1 VFRVFCPR
9 SFYSLIII
17 IIIINIIIIIVI
29 TFSPWRKERE
39 CFSDEDSDDG
49 LCCWCFYSRCFG
61 ENEEH
66 DDEHHRRVLFF
77 FERRRIR
84 RKMFVIGEGPTP
96 RTWPKDDDVWS
107 FSFIIIEKK
116 NERKKKKSTHNNN
129 KERNTNDRWEFK
141 SGESVR
147 SVPGGS
153 KRRTKIETS
162 VQTTRFENASG
173 YGREVGVR
181 RGVSRGAKSLSDATV
196 GNREPG

>member
-1 VFRVFCPR
+1 
-9 SFYSLIII
+9 
-17 IIIINIIIIIVI
+17 
-29 TFSPWRKERE
+29 
-39 CFSDEDSDDG
+39 
-49 LCCWCFYSRCFG
+49 
-61 ENEEH
+61 
-66 DDEHHRRVLFF
+66 
-77 FERRRIR
+77 
-84 RKMFVIGEGPTP
+84 MFVGEVPT

-107 FSFIIIEKK
+107 FSFSFIIDKK
-116 NERKKKKSTHNNN
+116 NERKKKKITNNNN

-173 YGREVGVR
+173 HGREVGVR
-181 RGVSRGAKSLSDATV
+181 RGVSRGAKSLSDATF

>member
-1 VFRVFCPR
+1 
-9 SFYSLIII
+9 
-17 IIIINIIIIIVI
+17 
-29 TFSPWRKERE
+29 
-39 CFSDEDSDDG
+39 
-49 LCCWCFYSRCFG
+49 
-61 ENEEH
+61 
-66 DDEHHRRVLFF
+66 
-77 FERRRIR
+77 
-84 RKMFVIGEGPTP
+84 MFVGEVPSFT
-96 RTWPKDDDVWS
+96 RTKDDFDVWS
-107 FSFIIIEKK
+107 FSFSFIVVEKK
-116 NERKKKKSTHNNN
+116 NERRRKKKKKINNNN

-181 RGVSRGAKSLSDATV
+181 RGVSRGAKSLSDATF

>member
-1 VFRVFCPR
+1 M
-9 SFYSLIII
+9 
-17 IIIINIIIIIVI
+17 
-29 TFSPWRKERE
+29 
-39 CFSDEDSDDG
+39 
-49 LCCWCFYSRCFG
+49 
-61 ENEEH
+61 
-66 DDEHHRRVLFF
+66 FF
-77 FERRRIR
+77 FFGRRRIF
-84 RKMFVIGEGPTP
+84 RKMFVREVPT
-96 RTWPKDDDVWS
+96 RTWPKDDDVWSFS

-116 NERKKKKSTHNNN
+116 NERKKKKINN

-181 RGVSRGAKSLSDATV
+181 RGVSRGAKSLSDVTF

>member
-1 VFRVFCPR
+1 
-9 SFYSLIII
+9 
-17 IIIINIIIIIVI
+17 
-29 TFSPWRKERE
+29 
-39 CFSDEDSDDG
+39 
-49 LCCWCFYSRCFG
+49 
-61 ENEEH
+61 
-66 DDEHHRRVLFF
+66 VLFFFF
-77 FERRRIR
+77 FERRRRIF
-84 RKMFVIGEGPTP
+84 RKMFVGEVPTI

-107 FSFIIIEKK
+107 FSFSFIIFDKK
-116 NERKKKKSTHNNN
+116 NERKKKKSNNN
-129 KERNTNDRWEFK
+129 KERNTNERWEFK

-173 YGREVGVR
+173 HGREVGVR

>member
-1 VFRVFCPR
+1 MRCYFGQ
-9 SFYSLIII
+9 
-17 IIIINIIIIIVI
+17 N
-29 TFSPWRKERE
+29 ER
-39 CFSDEDSDDG
+39 DDQ
-49 LCCWCFYSRCFG
+49 
-61 ENEEH
+61 
-66 DDEHHRRVLFF
+66 HRHVLFF
-77 FERRRIR
+77 FFGRRRIF
-84 RKMFVIGEGPTP
+84 RKMFVREVPT
-96 RTWPKDDDVWS
+96 RTWPKDDDVWSFS

-116 NERKKKKSTHNNN
+116 NERKKKKINN

-181 RGVSRGAKSLSDATV
+181 RGVSRGAKSLSDVTF

>member
-1 VFRVFCPR
+1 
-9 SFYSLIII
+9 
-17 IIIINIIIIIVI
+17 
-29 TFSPWRKERE
+29 
-39 CFSDEDSDDG
+39 
-49 LCCWCFYSRCFG
+49 
-61 ENEEH
+61 
-66 DDEHHRRVLFF
+66 VLFF
-77 FERRRIR
+77 FFFLERRRRIF
-84 RKMFVIGEGPTP
+84 RKMFVGEVPTI

-107 FSFIIIEKK
+107 FSFSFIIFDKK
-116 NERKKKKSTHNNN
+116 NERKKKKSNNN
-129 KERNTNDRWEFK
+129 KERNTNERWEFK

-173 YGREVGVR
+173 HGREVGVR

>member
-1 VFRVFCPR
+1 
-9 SFYSLIII
+9 
-17 IIIINIIIIIVI
+17 
-29 TFSPWRKERE
+29 
-39 CFSDEDSDDG
+39 
-49 LCCWCFYSRCFG
+49 
-61 ENEEH
+61 
-66 DDEHHRRVLFF
+66 VLFF
-77 FERRRIR
+77 FFGRRRIF
-84 RKMFVIGEGPTP
+84 RKMFVREVPT
-96 RTWPKDDDVWS
+96 RTWPKDDDVWSFS

-116 NERKKKKSTHNNN
+116 NERKKKKINN

-181 RGVSRGAKSLSDATV
+181 RGVSRGAKSLSDVTF

>member
-1 VFRVFCPR
+1 MRCYFGQ
-9 SFYSLIII
+9 
-17 IIIINIIIIIVI
+17 N
-29 TFSPWRKERE
+29 ER
-39 CFSDEDSDDG
+39 DDQ
-49 LCCWCFYSRCFG
+49 
-61 ENEEH
+61 
-66 DDEHHRRVLFF
+66 HRRVLFF
-77 FERRRIR
+77 FFGRRRIF
-84 RKMFVIGEGPTP
+84 RKMFVGEVPT
-96 RTWPKDDDVWS
+96 RTWPKDDDVWSFS

-116 NERKKKKSTHNNN
+116 NERKKKKINN

-181 RGVSRGAKSLSDATV
+181 RGVSRGAKSLSDVTF

>member
-1 VFRVFCPR
+1 
-9 SFYSLIII
+9 
-17 IIIINIIIIIVI
+17 
-29 TFSPWRKERE
+29 
-39 CFSDEDSDDG
+39 
-49 LCCWCFYSRCFG
+49 
-61 ENEEH
+61 
-66 DDEHHRRVLFF
+66 
-77 FERRRIR
+77 
-84 RKMFVIGEGPTP
+84 MFVGEVPT
-96 RTWPKDDDVWS
+96 RTWPKDDDVWSFS

-116 NERKKKKSTHNNN
+116 NERKKKKINN

-181 RGVSRGAKSLSDATV
+181 RGVSRGAKSLSDVTF

>member
-1 VFRVFCPR
+1 M
-9 SFYSLIII
+9 
-17 IIIINIIIIIVI
+17 
-29 TFSPWRKERE
+29 
-39 CFSDEDSDDG
+39 
-49 LCCWCFYSRCFG
+49 RCYFG
-61 ENEEH
+61 ENER
-66 DDEHHRRVLFF
+66 DDQHRLCVLFF
-77 FERRRIR
+77 FFLERRRRIF
-84 RKMFVIGEGPTP
+84 RKMFVGEVPTI

-107 FSFIIIEKK
+107 FSFISFIIFDKK
-116 NERKKKKSTHNNN
+116 NERKKKKSNNN
-129 KERNTNDRWEFK
+129 KERNTNERWEFK

-173 YGREVGVR
+173 HGREVGVR

>member
-1 VFRVFCPR
+1 M
-9 SFYSLIII
+9 
-17 IIIINIIIIIVI
+17 
-29 TFSPWRKERE
+29 
-39 CFSDEDSDDG
+39 
-49 LCCWCFYSRCFG
+49 RCYFG
-61 ENEEH
+61 ENER
-66 DDEHHRRVLFF
+66 DDQHRLCVLFF
-77 FERRRIR
+77 FFLERRRRIF
-84 RKMFVIGEGPTP
+84 RKMFVGEVPTI

-107 FSFIIIEKK
+107 FSFISFIIFDKK
-116 NERKKKKSTHNNN
+116 NERKKKKSNNN
-129 KERNTNDRWEFK
+129 KERNTNERWEFK

>member
-1 VFRVFCPR
+1 
-9 SFYSLIII
+9 
-17 IIIINIIIIIVI
+17 
-29 TFSPWRKERE
+29 
-39 CFSDEDSDDG
+39 
-49 LCCWCFYSRCFG
+49 
-61 ENEEH
+61 
-66 DDEHHRRVLFF
+66 
-77 FERRRIR
+77 
-84 RKMFVIGEGPTP
+84 MFVGEVPT

-107 FSFIIIEKK
+107 FSFSFIIIEKK
-116 NERKKKKSTHNNN
+116 NERRRKKKKSNNNN
-129 KERNTNDRWEFK
+129 KERNTNERWEFK

-173 YGREVGVR
+173 HGREVGVR

>member
-1 VFRVFCPR
+1 M
-9 SFYSLIII
+9 
-17 IIIINIIIIIVI
+17 
-29 TFSPWRKERE
+29 
-39 CFSDEDSDDG
+39 
-49 LCCWCFYSRCFG
+49 
-61 ENEEH
+61 
-66 DDEHHRRVLFF
+66 FF
-77 FERRRIR
+77 FFRRRRIF
-84 RKMFVIGEGPTP
+84 RKMFVREVPT
-96 RTWPKDDDVWS
+96 RTWPKDDDVWSFS

-116 NERKKKKSTHNNN
+116 NERKKKKINN

-181 RGVSRGAKSLSDATV
+181 RGVSRGAKSLSDVTF